1 MQPEPHAPPLANAL
15 AAGFT
20 GIVVAA
26 VAWLTAAPFIVPP
39 LGATIFLCF
48 VAPRAATSS
57 PRHVLL
63 GHFIGISCGWA
74 ALTVTG
80 ALGRPSAMAGGCQPC
95 HVLAIGLALLGTI
108 YLTQV
113 LHAGHPPA
121 GAMTVL
127 VALGLVQTPLQFL
140 AAEGGAAIIVGCAW
154 LLHARRGD
162 VNYPHWRHADPN

>member
-1 MQPEPHAPPLANAL
+1 MQHQPHAPPLANAV

-20 GIVVAA
+20 GIFVSAI
-26 VAWLTAAPFIVPP
+26 AWATSAPFIVPP

-63 GHFIGISCGWA
+63 GHLIAIACGWA
-74 ALTVTG
+74 ALALTG
-80 ALGRPSAMAGGCQPC
+80 TLGQPSAMTSGCQPG

-127 VALGLVQTPLQFL
+127 VALGLVQTPQQLL
-140 AAEGGAAIIVGCAW
+140 AAEGGAAIVVACAW
-154 LLHARRGD
+154 VLHARRGD
-162 VNYPHWRHADPN
+162 VGYPPWRHADPS